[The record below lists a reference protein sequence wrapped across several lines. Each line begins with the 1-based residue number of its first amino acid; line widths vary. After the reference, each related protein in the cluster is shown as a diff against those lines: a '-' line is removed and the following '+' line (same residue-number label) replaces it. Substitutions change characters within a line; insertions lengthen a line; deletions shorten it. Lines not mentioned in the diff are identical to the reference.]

1 MNRPLTKEE
10 AEMTNEKSDLMLIK
24 EMQIEIKKYQFYLIC
39 KY

>member
-10 AEMTNEKSDLMLIK
+10 VEMTNEKSDLMLIK
-24 EMQIEIKKYQFYLIC
+24 EMQIEIMKYQFYLIC